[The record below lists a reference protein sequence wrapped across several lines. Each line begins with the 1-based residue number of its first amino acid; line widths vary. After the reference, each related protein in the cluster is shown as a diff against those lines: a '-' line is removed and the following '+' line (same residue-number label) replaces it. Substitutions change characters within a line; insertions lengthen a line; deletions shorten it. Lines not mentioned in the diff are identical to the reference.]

1 MSHHVGEMTIR
12 IPGSSSSPTE
22 AFASASLGFAEQ
34 AELGA
39 SWENKRG

>member
-1 MSHHVGEMTIR
+1 MGEMTVR

-22 AFASASLGFAEQ
+22 VFASAWLGFAEQ

-39 SWENKRG
+39 SCEGKTG